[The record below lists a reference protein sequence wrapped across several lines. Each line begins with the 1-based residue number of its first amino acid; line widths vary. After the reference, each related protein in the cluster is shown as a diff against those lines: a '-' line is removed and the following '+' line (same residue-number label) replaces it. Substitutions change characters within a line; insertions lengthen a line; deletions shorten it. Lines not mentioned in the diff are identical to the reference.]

1 VRDDDMNEKKF
12 TKLEDDIL
20 ELVSGGKAVT
30 SIEGFSYSVSK
41 NNKNKIFK
49 YEVFRGD
56 ETLMS

>member
-1 VRDDDMNEKKF
+1 MNEKKF